1 MKLLYAAAAALLI
14 GACGAGT
21 AAADDISADVLTYDG
36 AAKVATAEGNVVIH
50 ADEGATMTGA
60 SGEYRS
66 RTIRIRDTAWW
77 KETRLFPRL
86 TAA

>member
-60 SGEYRS
+60 SGEYHFP
-66 RTIRIRDTAWW
+66 TA
-77 KETRLFPRL
+77 RPI
-86 TAA
+86 